1 MFTTSHALGAVD
13 PSTDAIDES
22 GHSQASPAAAAA
34 EPLTP
39 ATAAAERWALS
50 FSPSHHR
57 HCISSGSTPLK
68 SLKRSYTVHN
78 DEPFNLTQSVR

>member
-1 MFTTSHALGAVD
+1 MQQRQAAHRYSMFTTSHALDTAD
-13 PSTDAIDES
+13 PSIDAVDES

-34 EPLTP
+34 EPGTP

-57 HCISSGSTPLK
+57 HRISSGSTPLK
-68 SLKRSYTVHN
+68 SLKKELYSS
-78 DEPFNLTQSVR
+78 Q